1 MSNIIPPLLSSSP
14 PPMVGTILLDDDDE
28 FGTFTMAA
36 DLHTD
41 VDVSSPTCELPIPKI
56 DSIEEELDRRKSENG
71 LEECVTK
78 YNSFQYYPDIPPDI
92 SSKKVCDL
100 HEEEDD
106 KEISEILETCTVVND
121 IKPVD
126 VIASSPHLEADFA
139 DFHVY
144 KHDDEIFEG
153 TSGLP
158 SLNVEPEILQDEFDE
173 EFGDFNDYS
182 VQSSCS
188 VDLPSNLDD
197 TVKVMFPTLENITEE
212 FIDEDFTS
220 ANVIFVQLKDITD
233 THALSYQ
240 WSKSSSQGCLL
251 HALNIDTRNILYGAR
266 WNESMPRYAATLGHT
281 PLQPVKSDGPSS
293 TDESVQ
299 PTEIPS
305 AEFDWVG
312 SGLVNP
318 LEITAPKVEK
328 PQLNNGTAQHANES
342 ITQTKLESNITNI
355 SVNTIEVFD
364 KTETDIDDFHCFQSG
379 KAEEPAFN
387 SWPMSLRET
396 HISNVK
402 LDDPLWLQPTI
413 LTPELPR
420 KELRN
425 EDEFANFQTG
435 TFNSVQD
442 AKDASEPPTSQS
454 DFAALDVP
462 DPCKLEPT
470 SNTMT
475 TIPVVQ
481 NDDDEFTEFQSTSCL
496 PPSEPPPT
504 ICEPLQPSI
513 LQPVKIE
520 SKQPSGAPTAIN
532 WPDPG
537 ITEEDLQRFNLYK
550 PTVKEPVIESD
561 KKVEEDDWSDFVSN
575 QAEQLNNLHINQS
588 VQNGCQSTLVSNQ
601 YVVFASKPDDVEDEW
616 NDFVSSEPP
625 SAPPVISRPPRTSL
639 PKLNLDWNSP
649 PQFSSWSSSIT
660 PNVIANP
667 TSFESFQNFTPFDSD
682 LLKNRIANKKTPNI
696 LVKPKKNTV
705 SSISSIPDL
714 EFIAPKNRTWK
725 K

>member
-14 PPMVGTILLDDDDE
+14 PPMVGTISLDDDDE

-36 DLHTD
+36 DLHSDAD
-41 VDVSSPTCELPIPKI
+41 VTVSSPTCELPIPKI
-56 DSIEEELDRRKSENG
+56 DSIEEELDRRKGENG
-71 LEECVTK
+71 LDECVTK

-92 SSKKVCDL
+92 SSKVCDL
-100 HEEEDD
+100 DEDD
-106 KEISEILETCTVVND
+106 KEISEILETELSNCTVVND

-126 VIASSPHLEADFA
+126 VDASSPHSEGDFA
-139 DFHVY
+139 DFDVY
-144 KHDDEIFEG
+144 KQDDEIFEG
-153 TSGLP
+153 TSGLA
-158 SLNVEPEILQDEFDE
+158 SLNVEPEIPEDKVDE

-188 VDLPSNLDD
+188 VDWPSNLDD

-212 FIDEDFTS
+212 FVDEDITS

-233 THALSYQ
+233 TPALSYQ
-240 WSKSSSQGCLL
+240 WSKSSSQSCLL
-251 HALNIDTRNILYGAR
+251 QALNIDTRNILYGPR
-266 WNESMPRYAATLGHT
+266 WNESMPRYAATLGYA
-281 PLQPVKSDGPSS
+281 PLQPVKSDGPSGA
-293 TDESVQ
+293 DVANESVQ
-299 PTEIPS
+299 PAEIPS

-318 LEITAPKVEK
+318 LEITPPKVEK

-342 ITQTKLESNITNI
+342 ITQTKLESNNTNI
-355 SVNTIEVFD
+355 PVEVFD
-364 KTETDIDDFHCFQSG
+364 KAETDFDDFHCFQSG
-379 KAEEPAFN
+379 KVEEPAYD

-402 LDDPLWLQPTI
+402 LDDPSWLQPTI

-425 EDEFANFQTG
+425 GDEFANFQSG
-435 TFNSVQD
+435 TSESVQ
-442 AKDASEPPTSQS
+442 DASEPPTSRS
-454 DFAALDVP
+454 DIAASDIL
-462 DPCKLEPT
+462 DPCKLEPI
-470 SNTMT
+470 SNTDT
-475 TIPVVQ
+475 SIPVVPE
-481 NDDDEFTEFQSTSCL
+481 DDDEFTEFQSTSCL
-496 PPSEPPPT
+496 PPTEPA

-520 SKQPSGAPTAIN
+520 SQQPSAASTTIN

-537 ITEEDLQRFNLYK
+537 ITEEDLQRFSLYK
-550 PTVKEPVIESD
+550 PAAKEPVVESD
-561 KKVEEDDWSDFVSN
+561 KKAEEDDWSDFVSN
-575 QAEQLNNLHINQS
+575 QTEQLNNSHLNQS
-588 VQNGCQSTLVSNQ
+588 VQNGFQSTLVSNQ
-601 YVVFASKPDDVEDEW
+601 YVVFASKPDEVEEEW

-625 SAPPVISRPPRTSL
+625 PAPPVFTRPPRTSL

-649 PQFSSWSSSIT
+649 PQFSSWSSSIA
-660 PNVIANP
+660 PNIIANP
-667 TSFESFQNFTPFDSD
+667 TSFESFQSFTTFDGD

-696 LVKPKKNTV
+696 LVQPKMNAV
-705 SSISSIPDL
+705 PSISTIPDL